1 MEIQSIQERIY
12 EVRGQ
17 KVLLDYDLAIL
28 YGTETKKLKQAVRR
42 NITRFP
48 ADFMFELTKEEYMA
62 LRSQIV
68 TLDNEGRGKHSKY
81 NPFAF
86 TEQGIAMLASVL
98 RSPQAIEVNIQ
109 IVRAFVFL
117 RKYALSHIELT
128 QKMIELEAKYNRQFN
143 DIFDAINYLLQ
154 KDENEIAQHKRQ
166 PIGFKNGQTD

>member
-1 MEIQSIQERIY
+1 MELQTIQNKIY

-17 KVLLDYDLAIL
+17 KVLLDFDLASL

-42 NITRFP
+42 NIERFP
-48 ADFMFELTKEEYMA
+48 SDFMFELTKEEYAA

-68 TLDNEGRGKHSKY
+68 TLDKDGRGKYSKY

-98 RSPQAIEVNIQ
+98 RSPKAIEVNIQ

-117 RKYALSHIELT
+117 RKYALSHNELT
-128 QKMIELEAKYNRQFN
+128 RKLIELEAKYNKQFK
-143 DIFDAINYLLQ
+143 DVFEAINYLIQ
-154 KDENEIAQHKRQ
+154 KDKNEIAQSKRR
-166 PIGFKNGQTD
+166 PIGFK